1 MMEIPPAI
9 ASLVLIIVPFIIGL
23 LVGFIIKRTVKLL
36 FAVAALVI
44 VLVATGAV
52 SLTFRDIYDN
62 AMEFLPRLID
72 LGGGLKDVLP
82 YSSVAFLIG
91 LALGLIKG

>member
-1 MMEIPPAI
+1 MSIPPEVAWI
-9 ASLVLIIVPFIIGL
+9 VPVVVPFIIGL
-23 LVGFIIKRTVKLL
+23 LVGAVIKRALKLI
-36 FAVAALVI
+36 VVIAALVI
-44 VLVATGAV
+44 VLVATSAV
-52 SLTFRDIYDN
+52 SLTFRDIYDK

-91 LALGLIKG
+91 LALGLWRG